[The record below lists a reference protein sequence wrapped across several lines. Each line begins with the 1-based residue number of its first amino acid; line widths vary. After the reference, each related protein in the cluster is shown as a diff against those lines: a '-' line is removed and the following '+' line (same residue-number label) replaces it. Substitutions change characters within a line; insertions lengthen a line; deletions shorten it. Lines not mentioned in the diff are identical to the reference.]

1 MPRHSQ
7 LLFGLDTFGD
17 ISRADDG
24 SPHSHA
30 QVLRNVVEQA
40 VLADQLGIDAIGIG
54 EHHRPDFAVSAP
66 DVVLAAI
73 AGATRRITLGSAVTV
88 LSSDDPIR
96 VVQRFSTLDAVSSG
110 RAEVQ
115 LGRGSFIESFGLFGQ
130 RLDDYEMLFEE
141 KLALYMAARSQQPVT
156 WSGRHRAPLSGA
168 AVYPPTEGRLLP
180 TWVGVGG
187 TPQSLVRAARYGL
200 PVVLAIIGGDP
211 LRFRPLRDLHA
222 RALREAGQAP
232 QPVAAHLPGFL
243 ADTDEEALAQG
254 WAYFGPYFSQVALER
269 GGRAMGQQE
278 FLAQASFEGAYLI
291 GSPET
296 VARKIVRIVRGLDL
310 ARLDF
315 KYANGAIPHATLM
328 RNIEL
333 YGTKVVPLV
342 RELLAA
348 TPEDPGTA

>member
-1 MPRHSQ
+1 MARHETLQ
-7 LLFGLDTFGD
+7 FGLDTFGD
-17 ISRADDG
+17 VTRADDG

-30 QVLRNVVEQA
+30 QVLRCVVEQA

-54 EHHRPDFAVSAP
+54 EHHRPDFAVSSP
-66 DVVLAAI
+66 DVVLGAI

-96 VVQRFSTLDAVSSG
+96 VVERFSTLDAVSSG

-115 LGRGSFIESFGLFGQ
+115 LGRGSFIESFHLFGQ

-156 WSGRHRAPLSGA
+156 WSGRHRESLSGA
-168 AVYPPTEGRLLP
+168 MVYPPTENRLLP

-187 TPQSLVRAARYGL
+187 TPQSLIRAARYGL

-211 LRFRPLRDLHA
+211 LRFRPLRDLYA
-222 RALREAGQAP
+222 QALRDAGQSP
-232 QPVAAHLPGFL
+232 LPVAAHLPGFI
-243 ADTDEEALAQG
+243 ANTDAEALEQS
-254 WAYFGPYFSQVALER
+254 WPYIGPYFSQVALER
-269 GGRAMGQQE
+269 GGRALSRQE
-278 FLAQASFEGAYLI
+278 FLAQSSFEGAYLI

-315 KYANGAIPHATLM
+315 KYANGAIPHALLM
-328 RNIEL
+328 RSIEL
-333 YGTKVVPLV
+333 YGSKVIPLV
-342 RELLAA
+342 RELLQDAGNA
-348 TPEDPGTA
+348 